1 MRKEIKSIID
11 SALKQQLVA
20 YNRGHEN
27 QGSSIDV
34 LAEVRRL
41 LSVPFLS
48 RNKKA
53 QDVLTEIQTF
63 DTLNNEAIKYAK
75 HLSYQTR
82 TLIQREVKALTR

>member
-1 MRKEIKSIID
+1 MRKEITAIID
-11 SALKQQLVA
+11 AAVKSQRVS

-27 QGSSIDV
+27 QGASIDV
-34 LAEVRRL
+34 LAEIRRL
-41 LSVPFLS
+41 LSAPFLS

-53 QDVLTEIQTF
+53 QEVLTEIQAF
-63 DTLNNEAIKYAK
+63 DTINNEAIKYAK